1 MYGILGQ
8 MADKGQSQE
17 GTTGPALGGAQMQ
30 AAASKDSILQKA
42 PAQETWFLKKQV
54 GGSKQKQRRKASL
67 GRGCASEAGKL

>member
-42 PAQETWFLKKQV
+42 PAQET
-54 GGSKQKQRRKASL
+54 
-67 GRGCASEAGKL
+67 